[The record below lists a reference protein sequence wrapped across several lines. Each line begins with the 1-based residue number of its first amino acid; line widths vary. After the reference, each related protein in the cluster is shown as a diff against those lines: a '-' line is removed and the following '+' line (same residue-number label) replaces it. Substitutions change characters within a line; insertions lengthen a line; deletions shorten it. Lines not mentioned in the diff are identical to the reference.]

1 MTDTLY
7 GFKKAPKLSMG
18 SHNYPEEGMCIM
30 ELVSF
35 INRDWED
42 FSDTPESV
50 HPQIVMY
57 MQSTNDQ
64 CEDDERVHLLSVLDR
79 MFHTGDMTVEQ
90 NWDFG
95 NLITSKEE
103 QFEAL
108 IGYSDLAFGSRYLP
122 GVWRYLCGF
131 AASPAPLADKL
142 AVLNLILDCAD
153 EAMGVTEVLPQNRE
167 VIEQMLENLMSSEE
181 GK

>member
-18 SHNYPEEGMCIM
+18 SHNFPEEGMCIM

-50 HPQIVMY
+50 HPQIVLY
-57 MQSTNDQ
+57 MQNANDY

-79 MFHTGDMTVEQ
+79 MFHTGDMTAEQ
-90 NWDFG
+90 NWDFTK
-95 NLITSKEE
+95 LIISKEA
-103 QFEAL
+103 QFETL
-108 IGYSDLAFGSRYLP
+108 RGYSSSEFGSLHYAAI
-122 GVWRYLCGF
+122 WRSLGGF
-131 AASPAPLADKL
+131 ASSDAPMADKL

-153 EAMGVTEVLPQNRE
+153 EAMGVTETLPQNRE
-167 VIEQMLENLMSSEE
+167 VIEQMLEKLGEVN
-181 GK
+181 

>member
-18 SHNYPEEGMCIM
+18 SHSIPEHGMCIM

-35 INRDWED
+35 INGDYET
-42 FSDTPESV
+42 FSDTPGTV

-57 MQSTNDQ
+57 MQNANDY
-64 CEDDERVHLLSVLDR
+64 CDADERVHLLSVLDR

-95 NLITSKEE
+95 NLILSKGKEFTNLMNDPDWLYDFQNE
-103 QFEAL
+103 
-108 IGYSDLAFGSRYLP
+108 YLP
-122 GVWRYLCGF
+122 GIWRSFHRF
-131 AASPAPLADKL
+131 ASSTYPMEDKL

-167 VIEQMLENLMSSEE
+167 VIEQMLEKLGEV
-181 GK
+181 K